1 LATDE
6 PLETLSVRRLNR
18 ALLAR
23 QHLLEP
29 AAAGTPLTQVIEDV
43 GGLQTQYAPS
53 AYYSLFTRMARFER
67 AYLTR
72 AMEARQVIHGTLMR
86 ATIHSV
92 SARDYWPIVA
102 GIRRAR
108 QEWIK
113 RVSGGRVEDVDF
125 AAAGDALRDV
135 LREGP
140 LSARDVTRLMA
151 ERGFPRESVGRG
163 SMWADIVRIPPSGT
177 WERRAND
184 LYELAEHWLPP
195 ETQPGGMPDE
205 ADGIKLLLGRYLRA
219 FGPARVADFANWAG
233 LPPPSAALA
242 ARGMLLLRFRDEARR
257 VLVDLPDA
265 PLPPEDTPAPVRFLP
280 VWDATLLVHA
290 RATQILPE
298 AYRPLIFT
306 RTPQSVPCFIVDGQ
320 VAGTWRYDS
329 GAVVT
334 DAFAAL
340 PAALRRAV
348 DAEAARLTQFHT
360 R

>member
-1 LATDE
+1 
-6 PLETLSVRRLNR
+6 
-18 ALLAR
+18 
-23 QHLLEP
+23 
-29 AAAGTPLTQVIEDV
+29 
-43 GGLQTQYAPS
+43 
-53 AYYSLFTRMARFER
+53 
-67 AYLTR
+67 
-72 AMEARQVIHGTLMR
+72 MR
-86 ATIHSV
+86 ITIHSV
-92 SARDYWPIVA
+92 SARDYWPTVA
-102 GIRRAR
+102 AVRRSR

-113 RVSGGRVEDVDF
+113 RVSGAQVGAVDF
-125 AAAGDALRDV
+125 AAAGAALRDV
-135 LREGP
+135 LRDGP
-140 LSARDVTRLMA
+140 LRARDVTRLMA

-163 SMWADIVRIPPSGT
+163 SMWTDIVRIPPSGT

-184 LYELAEHWLPP
+184 LYELAERWLPP

-205 ADGIKLLLGRYLRA
+205 ADGIRLLLRRYLRA
-219 FGPARVADFANWAG
+219 FGPARLADFANWAG
-233 LPPPSAALA
+233 LPPRSVTRAAHGTQL
-242 ARGMLLLRFRDEARR
+242 RRFRDEAGR

-290 RATQILPE
+290 RTKQILPE
-298 AYRPLIFT
+298 AYRPLVFST